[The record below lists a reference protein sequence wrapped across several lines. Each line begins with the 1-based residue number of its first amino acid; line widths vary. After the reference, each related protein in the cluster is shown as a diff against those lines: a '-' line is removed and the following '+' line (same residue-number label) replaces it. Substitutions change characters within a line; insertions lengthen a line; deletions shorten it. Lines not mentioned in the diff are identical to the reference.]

1 MITGDFNI
9 HVDVADDPDSIKL
22 LDLLESVGLRQHVTQ
37 PTHVHGHTLDLLIT
51 RWSDQIIKDPPYVDR
66 VISDHVSLLCKLH
79 PVKPAMTIK
88 KVTYRKL
95 KSVDLQSLN
104 RDLATSAL
112 CNDPPRDQADLG
124 PLELDAPVRSYNTTL
139 SKATD
144 RHAPLKTKTMA
155 VRPAVPW
162 YNNKIN
168 TAKACEERLNGS
180 GGKQNCCPT

>member
-1 MITGDFNI
+1 
-9 HVDVADDPDSIKL
+9 
-22 LDLLESVGLRQHVTQ
+22 
-37 PTHVHGHTLDLLIT
+37 
-51 RWSDQIIKDPPYVDR
+51 
-66 VISDHVSLLCKLH
+66 
-79 PVKPAMTIK
+79 MTIK

-112 CNDPPRDQADLG
+112 CNDAPRDQADLG
-124 PLELDAPVRSYNTTL
+124 PLELDALVRSYNTTL

-168 TAKACEERLNGS
+168 TAKRLRRKAERIWRKTKLLSDLKTFKVKKN
-180 GGKQNCCPT
+180 KNT